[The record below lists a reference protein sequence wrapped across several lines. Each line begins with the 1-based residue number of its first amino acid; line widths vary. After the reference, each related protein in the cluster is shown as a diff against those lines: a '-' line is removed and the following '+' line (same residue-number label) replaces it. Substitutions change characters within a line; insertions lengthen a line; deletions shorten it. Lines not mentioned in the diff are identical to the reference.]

1 MTTHRWCTHVT
12 DKGNQ
17 AVFWK
22 RNEIMRN
29 IQQKNQIFLILINLL
44 GMYWT
49 SSPLQCIYPRNNWKK
64 NSLFFILFHL
74 NSRRNCS
81 AAWSH
86 CFCTNWYDLN
96 YTLTEILPNIYLPH
110 CNLSTGYSSWDKS
123 STVRPVN
130 ETLEAVTKVKHC
142 SQHKQTCLILILT
155 SWSIIILGSS
165 LLVSRTFFFHRVE
178 LMRMTKYPIR
188 CTL

>member
-1 MTTHRWCTHVT
+1 MWLIKAIRRYSEREMKSWETYN
-12 DKGNQ
+12 K
-17 AVFWK
+17 K
-22 RNEIMRN
+22 P
-29 IQQKNQIFLILINLL
+29 IFLNFNQLARYVLNKFSIA
-44 GMYWT
+44 MYLST
-49 SSPLQCIYPRNNWKK
+49 KTTGRRIVI
-64 NSLFFILFHL
+64 FFILFHQ

-81 AAWSH
+81 ATRSH

-142 SQHKQTCLILILT
+142 SQHKQTCLIMILT